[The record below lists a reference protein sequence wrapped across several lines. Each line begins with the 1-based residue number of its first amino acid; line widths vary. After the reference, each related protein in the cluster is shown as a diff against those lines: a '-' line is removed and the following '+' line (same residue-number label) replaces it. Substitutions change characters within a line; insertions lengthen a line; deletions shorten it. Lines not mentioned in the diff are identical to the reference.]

1 MNVQSNMNILYLYV
15 NNVLFS
21 SCNSL
26 KSRKTGCGNCA
37 DKRCTENGTALH
49 SLLSGKTTVF
59 KTTMCRDY
67 TVCILLCHT
76 EQAVKNIISLQKLEF

>member
-1 MNVQSNMNILYLYV
+1 MGIVQTSYA
-15 NNVLFS
+15 
-21 SCNSL
+21 L
-26 KSRKTGCGNCA
+26 KI
-37 DKRCTENGTALH
+37 GTALH

-76 EQAVKNIISLQKLEF
+76 EQEVKNIISLQKLEF